1 MSTLEISWNELSLAA
16 WEERFA
22 QLRRSNLLQ
31 SYPYAQAASVINRQK
46 PRWGLIRVA
55 GQEAGLVQVFEAG
68 FLGLHAVILD
78 RGPLWFEGFDTPE
91 NIMAFFTYFNR
102 QFPRRLGRRRRII
115 PEVTSKQP
123 LPLTYRPVKSV
134 LPYQTI
140 WLDLRQAPEMLR
152 ARLKSNWRNKL
163 NKAERAA
170 LRVEWDN
177 PEEGLSWLLQHHQAH
192 RTMKNFQAA
201 SPRFIRML
209 ARYFHPRGDMLV
221 GRAFHGREAVAG
233 VLFFRH
239 GRSAT
244 YQVGWSGEEGRNV
257 NAHQLLLWQGMLQ
270 LQAVGVSELDLGGI
284 NDQAEGVRTFKEGL
298 GGETVTLGA
307 LYT

>member
-1 MSTLEISWNELSLAA
+1 
-16 WEERFA
+16 
-22 QLRRSNLLQ
+22 
-31 SYPYAQAASVINRQK
+31 
-46 PRWGLIRVA
+46 
-55 GQEAGLVQVFEAG
+55 
-68 FLGLHAVILD
+68 
-78 RGPLWFEGFDTPE
+78 
-91 NIMAFFTYFNR
+91 
-102 QFPRRLGRRRRII
+102 
-115 PEVTSKQP
+115 
-123 LPLTYRPVKSV
+123 V

-170 LRVEWDN
+170 LRVEWDK

-270 LQAVGVSELDLGGI
+270 LQAAGVSDLDLGGI